1 MVGNVHQCL
10 YLQKWTGTTSL
21 LFFYPTTGLLFHGGV
36 LYIILVLS
44 YYHVEKIPELFHH
57 FFFWFFAWS
66 EITIKQLNWRALIF
80 QERWYFPSFK
90 QRGPKMTQ
98 SWPKHNRF
106 LTFTENW
113 IITFGWNGLKRRTKL
128 SSKLLSSMENIRERL
143 SLSGVSGTAYSLIA
157 HSRRSSSTGN
167 YESVWRKW
175 VGWCRRR
182 HIDPV

>member
-1 MVGNVHQCL
+1 MNENHLFSFFLPDNRFPVPRKGLIHHP
-10 YLQKWTGTTSL
+10 GT
-21 LFFYPTTGLLFHGGV
+21 FV
-36 LYIILVLS
+36 LPCRKNPRTVS
-44 YYHVEKIPELFHH
+44 SF

-66 EITIKQLNWRALIF
+66 EITIKQLNWRTLIF
-80 QERWYFPSFK
+80 QETWYFPSFK

-128 SSKLLSSMENIRERL
+128 SSKFLSSMENLRERL

-175 VGWCRRR
+175 VGWCRKR